1 MKAKIARA
9 CTVLIT
15 MVMCLSFGSLGA
27 KAASYPSV
35 YFYSDAEYED
45 LIIRDTVTLGSN
57 YPIRMYWFAVYNNEG
72 YDISIY
78 DENGNVVATASK
90 TWTNSGY
97 TKKMTLYWD
106 TSGCKPGSY
115 RIVVTKKFYS
125 YLRWNEA
132 PTTDTLYIDL
142 RCEHNWVVDESV
154 EPTCIKTGL
163 TEGKHCSICGEILLG
178 QEVIPALGHTEVI
191 DPAVE
196 ATCTETGLTEGKH
209 CSVCGEVLL
218 KQEVIP
224 ALGHTEVIDPAVEA
238 TCTETGLTEGKHCSV
253 CGEVLLKQEVIPA
266 LGHTVVID
274 PAVKPTHET
283 EGLTEGKHCSVCG
296 EVLVKQEVVP
306 RLKVNISDCTVS
318 VNDQVYTGKALK
330 PAVTVKYGKAKLKQ
344 GTDYTVT
351 YRNNKKIGIATATVK
366 GKGNYTGSKKVT
378 FRINPKG
385 TAFSKLTGGKQQIT
399 LKWKNPKNITGY
411 EIEYSLKKNLSGAK
425 TVKIKKAK
433 TLATT
438 IKKLAANKT
447 YYVRIR
453 TYTTVKKKKTYYSAW
468 SKVKAV
474 KTKAGQA
481 SNAPNGQNV
490 EVATDEDE
498 APLTLDEAL
507 DGELILGEP
516 IELPEELPQED
527 VSLPLAE

>member
-1 MKAKIARA
+1 MRERVGVAMKAKIARA

-57 YPIRMYWFAVYNNEG
+57 YPIRIYWFAVYNNEG

-178 QEVIPALGHTEVI
+178 
-191 DPAVE
+191 
-196 ATCTETGLTEGKH
+196 
-209 CSVCGEVLL
+209 
-218 KQEVIP
+218 QEVIP

-453 TYTTVKKKKTYYSAW
+453 TYTTVKKKTYYSAW

-516 IELPEELPQED
+516 IELPEELPQDD